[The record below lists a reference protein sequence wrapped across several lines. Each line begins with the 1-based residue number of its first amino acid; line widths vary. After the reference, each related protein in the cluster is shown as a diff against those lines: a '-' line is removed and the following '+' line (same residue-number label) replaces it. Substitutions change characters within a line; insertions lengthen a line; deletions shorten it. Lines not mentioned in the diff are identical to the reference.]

1 MVAKIKIKKNIVI
14 LGAGF
19 AGLHVAQTLEKK
31 LNNSK
36 YQIVL
41 VDKKNIHLYTPDLYE
56 IATAFNKELSKEC
69 LISLKS
75 TVATP
80 IKQLID
86 EEKTHFIQDEVLNIQ
101 AKTKTI
107 KLKKSG
113 KLAYE
118 ILVVCMGSSP
128 NYFNIAGL
136 EEHSRSVKTIKQA
149 LAINCDLDM
158 LFQNISE
165 TGKKKTVN
173 IVIGGGGA
181 TGVEVAGEMV
191 GCGKK
196 LCGKYKLKNLKV
208 NIKLVEASQGLAAM
222 NEKGTKI
229 VKNALEK
236 QGVEVLSGFK
246 ITSAEAG
253 KLTVQDYK
261 GKTRSQNADFL
272 IWTGGVMVNSVV
284 ANTLGNQEC
293 RGAIEVNEKLQ
304 SVNHKNIF
312 AGGDNAFFQDH
323 STGEKAPMLAQI
335 AVAEGSVIAHNIVR
349 FIKGESLNRYHPKS
363 PAYLLP
369 VGSICI
375 LQIYGRVF
383 ANPAFWILKRL
394 VAFRYFTSIMSWPK
408 ALKKT
413 WHGAEIFL
421 QNDL

>member
-1 MVAKIKIKKNIVI
+1 MVAKLKAKKNIVI

-19 AGLHVAQTLEKK
+19 AGLHVAKTLEKK
-31 LNNSK
+31 LNNHK

-41 VDKKNIHLYTPDLYE
+41 VDKRSTHLYTPDLYE
-56 IATAFNKELSKEC
+56 IATAFNKEFSKEC
-69 LISLKS
+69 LIGLKS

-80 IKQLID
+80 IKKLID
-86 EEKTHFIQDEVLNIQ
+86 EEKTTFIQDEVLDIKPKN
-101 AKTKTI
+101 KTV
-107 KLKKSG
+107 KLKKVG
-113 KLAYE
+113 KLDYE
-118 ILVVCMGSSP
+118 ILVVCLGSSP

-136 EEHSRSVKTIKQA
+136 QQHSRSIKTIKQA

-165 TGKKKTVN
+165 TGKKKSVN
-173 IVIGGGGA
+173 IVVGGGGA

-196 LCGKYKLKNLKV
+196 LSGKYKLKNFKV

-229 VKNALEK
+229 VKNALKK
-236 QGVEVLSGFK
+236 QGVEVLSGFR
-246 ITSAEAG
+246 ITSADEG
-253 KLTVQDYK
+253 KLTIEDPK
-261 GKTRSQNADFL
+261 GKLRNQNADFL
-272 IWTGGVMVNSVV
+272 IWTGGVMVNKVV
-284 ANTLGNQEC
+284 ANTLGDQEC
-293 RGAIEVNEKLQ
+293 RGAIKVNQKLQ
-304 SVNHKNIF
+304 SMSHKNIF
-312 AGGDNAFFQDH
+312 AGGDNAFFQNTT
-323 STGEKAPMLAQI
+323 TGEKAPMLAQI
-335 AVAEGSVIAHNIVR
+335 E
-349 FIKGESLNRYHPKS
+349 GESLKKYQPKS

-394 VAFRYFTSIMSWPK
+394 VAFRYFCSIMSWPK
-408 ALKKT
+408 ALKKA
-413 WHGAEIFL
+413 WHGGKIFL